1 MNEMNTIAVSLVSS
15 FQDSGLVKHRQCSK
29 NIGEWMNFSA
39 GEMFGADE
47 IAVSLV
53 GISQVWNLD
62 KHRQGPNLI
71 GELNKRCK
79 PPKARVP
86 SFHLIPMKFSGFP
99 GWESSRLEP
108 CQTPTLFQ
116 VFKFQKKWMRVK
128 LPFLTIRFH
137 PDFAIAKRG
146 EDGALGRRLR
156 RGKQF
161 DSDVITSFGRDQR
174 ILFSC

>member
-1 MNEMNTIAVSLVSS
+1 
-15 FQDSGLVKHRQCSK
+15 
-29 NIGEWMNFSA
+29 MNFSA

-71 GELNKRCK
+71 GELIKRCK

-108 CQTPTLFQ
+108 CQTPTRSN
-116 VFKFQKKWMRVK
+116 WIG
-128 LPFLTIRFH
+128 TNGNSIC
-137 PDFAIAKRG
+137 
-146 EDGALGRRLR
+146 E
-156 RGKQF
+156 
-161 DSDVITSFGRDQR
+161 TR
-174 ILFSC
+174 ILDIVSLVRASPAWNVGKHRHCSKPSNSKRNECA